1 MLSNDGINMNFKI
14 RKFNKDDKSEVLIM
28 MEEFYHSDA
37 VSTNGSKDIYETD
50 FENCINDLPFLDGYI
65 FVSED
70 IVLGYAMIAKSFSTE
85 FGKMCV
91 WLEDLYLKKEY
102 RGQNIIPQFL
112 EYIKETNPNTL
123 FKLEVEKDNSHAVY
137 VYEKCGFSK
146 LPYLEMMYIS

>member
-1 MLSNDGINMNFKI
+1 MNFKI
-14 RKFNKDDKSEVLIM
+14 RKFNKDDKSEVLMM

-37 VSTNGSKDIYETD
+37 VSTNGSNEIYETD
-50 FENCINDLPFLDGYI
+50 FENCINDLPFLDGYV

-70 IVLGYAMIAKSFSTE
+70 IILGYAMIAKSFSTE
-85 FGKMCV
+85 FGKMCI

-123 FKLEVEKDNSHAVY
+123 FKLEVEKKNSHAVH
-137 VYEKCGFSK
+137 VYQKCGFSK
-146 LPYLEMMYIS
+146 LPYLEMLFI